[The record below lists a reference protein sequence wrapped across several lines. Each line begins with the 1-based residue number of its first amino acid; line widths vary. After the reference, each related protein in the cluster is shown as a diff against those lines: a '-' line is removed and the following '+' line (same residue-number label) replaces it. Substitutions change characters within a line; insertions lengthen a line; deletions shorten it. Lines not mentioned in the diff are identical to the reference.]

1 MQFKILQRNR
11 CDACSGRVKLF
22 IIPAVLV
29 LIGVVAW
36 LGVLLVS
43 TPLKDAQQPST
54 QAVTTLF
61 APEIEVILDKKISQ
75 VMELLSDPVFVNEVR
90 KANEVNQDISFEE
103 ILELD
108 RRWRAAEGVDAFIQP
123 FLANE
128 IAVKLREF
136 QEENVGFSEIFVTD
150 MRGLNVGQ
158 TNKTT
163 DYYQADENWWVGAYN
178 AGKGRSY
185 HGQIE
190 FDESAQTEAI
200 SLYLPIID
208 PADGKIIGVAKAVVD
223 ITAIKIEL

>member
-1 MQFKILQRNR
+1 M
-11 CDACSGRVKLF
+11 KLF
-22 IIPAVLV
+22 IIPAVLIFV
-29 LIGVVAW
+29 GVVVW
-36 LGVLLVS
+36 FGVSLQIKGN
-43 TPLKDAQQPST
+43 TTFKDAEPPSIK
-54 QAVTTLF
+54 VITTLF
-61 APEIEVILDKKISQ
+61 APEVEAVLDKKISQ
-75 VMELLSDPVFVNEVR
+75 VTELLSDPVFINEVR
-90 KANEVNQDISFEE
+90 KANEANQDISIDE

-108 RRWRAAEGVDAFIQP
+108 RRWRDTEGIDEFIKT
-123 FLANE
+123 FLENE
-128 IAVKLREF
+128 IAIKLREF
-136 QEENVGFSEIFVTD
+136 QRENFGFSEIFVTD

-178 AGKGRSY
+178 AGEGRSY